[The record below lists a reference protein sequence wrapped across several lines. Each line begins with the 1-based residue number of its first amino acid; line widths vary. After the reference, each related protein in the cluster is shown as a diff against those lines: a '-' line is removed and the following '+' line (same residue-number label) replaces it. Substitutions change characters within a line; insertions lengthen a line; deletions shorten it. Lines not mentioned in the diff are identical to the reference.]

1 MKSPDAS
8 PKPDSRASAGKTAK
22 KHIRGST
29 LLLAGRGVGI
39 VLNFAVQVLI
49 VRHLAKA
56 DYGSFAYAMSLMLFG
71 SHVVGLGLAKGL
83 NRYVP
88 IYQERGQ
95 YDRMAGTVVLAL
107 GATVGCGLAVVL
119 LVAGLMK
126 FVGTTLIDDPLA
138 LTLVLILICVAP
150 LQALDQMS
158 VKLFAIFAS
167 PRALFLRRHVLG
179 PGLKLGAVLLLI
191 AFQGDAV
198 FLAVAYL
205 LTGIL
210 GTAISLLII
219 AGVLRKQRLL
229 RHFRPGSLAI
239 PAREVL
245 GYSIPLITSDVV
257 TALRG
262 TLIVLFLGFFHSSV
276 AVAAFRAV
284 LPVARLNVMVFD
296 SFKLLY
302 VPHAAR
308 MYARDDRDGIND
320 LYWRTACWIAVVTF
334 PIFVV
339 SFSLADPVTVLLF
352 GERYADSGPVL
363 SILSLGL
370 FVNAVFGFNALTLRV
385 FRQVK
390 TIVTIDLS
398 VIVISVLANLLLIPE
413 FGAIGGAVASCG
425 VLIIRNVW
433 YQVALSRAQ
442 AVKPLDRRFV
452 QVVFS
457 AFAVAACLFVVQS
470 SLGPPVPVSV
480 MFAVVGSLAVLW
492 LNAPLLDVRG
502 TFPELVR
509 FAPVRR
515 FLRIAGE

>member
-1 MKSPDAS
+1 MKSREAS
-8 PKPDSRASAGKTAK
+8 PTPDPRRDAGRTAK

-56 DYGSFAYAMSLMLFG
+56 DYGAFAYAMSLMLFG

-107 GATVGCGLAVVL
+107 GATVACGAAAVI

-126 FVGTTLIDDPLA
+126 LVGTTLIDDPLA

-167 PRALFLRRHVLG
+167 PKALFLRRHVLG
-179 PGLKLGAVLLLI
+179 PGLKLGAALLLI

-210 GTAISLLII
+210 GTTISLLII

-229 RHFRPGSLAI
+229 GHFRPGRLTI

-302 VPHAAR
+302 VPNAAR

-334 PIFVV
+334 PVFVV
-339 SFSLADPVTVLLF
+339 SFSLATPVTVLLF
-352 GERYADSGPVL
+352 GERYADSGSIL

-390 TIVTIDLS
+390 TIVTIDMS
-398 VIVISVLANLLLIPE
+398 VIGISVLVNLLLIPKY
-413 FGAIGGAVASCG
+413 GAIGGAVASCS
-425 VLIIRNVW
+425 VLIVRNAW
-433 YQVALSRAQ
+433 YQVALSRAR
-442 AVKPLDRRFV
+442 AVKPMDWRFV
-452 QVVFS
+452 QVTFS
-457 AFAVAACLFVVQS
+457 AFAVAAGLFIVQS
-470 SLGPPVPVSV
+470 SLQPPIPASV
-480 MFAVVGSLAVLW
+480 MLGAVGSLAVLW
-492 LNAPLLDVRG
+492 LNAPVLDVRG
-502 TFPELVR
+502 TFPELAR
-509 FAPVRR
+509 FAPARR
-515 FLRIAGE
+515 FLRIAED

>member
-1 MKSPDAS
+1 MKSEDVSPTPDSGPDAG
-8 PKPDSRASAGKTAK
+8 RTAK

-29 LLLAGRGVGI
+29 LLLAGRGVGTA
-39 VLNFAVQVLI
+39 LNFGVQVLI

-56 DYGSFAYAMSLMLFG
+56 DYGAFAYAMSLMLFG

-88 IYQERGQ
+88 IYQVRGQ

-107 GATVGCGLAVVL
+107 GACAACGLAVIL
-119 LVAGLMK
+119 LVAGVMK
-126 FVGTTLIDDPLA
+126 LAGTALIDDPLA

-179 PGLKLGAVLLLI
+179 PGLKLGAALLLI
-191 AFQGDAV
+191 AFQGGAV

-219 AGVLRKQRLL
+219 AGVLRKDGLL
-229 RHFRPGSLAI
+229 GHFRPGRLAI

-245 GYSIPLITSDVV
+245 GYSVPLITSDVV

-276 AVAAFRAV
+276 SVAAFRAV

-296 SFKLLY
+296 SFKLLF

-308 MYARDDRDGIND
+308 MYAREDWEGIND
-320 LYWRTACWIAVVTF
+320 LYWRTASWIAVVTF
-334 PIFVV
+334 PIFAV
-339 SFSLADPVTVLLF
+339 SFSLATPVTVLLF
-352 GERYADSGPVL
+352 GERYADSGSIL

-385 FRQVK
+385 FRKVK
-390 TIVTIDLS
+390 TIVTIDMS
-398 VIVISVLANLLLIPE
+398 VIGISVLANLLLIPK
-413 FGAIGGAVASCG
+413 FGAIGGALASCG

-433 YQVALSRAQ
+433 YQAALSRAR
-442 AVKPLDRRFV
+442 AVKPIDWRFV
-452 QVVFS
+452 QVSFS
-457 AFAVAACLFVVQS
+457 AFAVAAGLFVLQS
-470 SLGPPVPVSV
+470 SLQPPVPVSL
-480 MFAVVGSLAVLW
+480 MLGAIGSLAVLW
-492 LNAPLLDVRG
+492 LNAPVLDVRT
-502 TFPELVR
+502 TFPELAR
-509 FAPVRR
+509 FAPARR
-515 FLRIAGE
+515 FLRIAED